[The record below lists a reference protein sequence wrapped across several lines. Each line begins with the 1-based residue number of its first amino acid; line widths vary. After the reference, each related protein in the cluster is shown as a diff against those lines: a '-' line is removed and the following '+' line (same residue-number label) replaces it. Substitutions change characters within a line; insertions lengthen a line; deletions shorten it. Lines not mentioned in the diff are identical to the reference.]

1 MTFRER
7 RQRVTDPTGVLLLL
21 ELSAPSIPV
30 PLRLVNDTRD
40 WISNGDTYNGFPFQ
54 LTLPEDTNGSTP
66 TMQIRIDNVGRGIS
80 EDLEGLGPNEIVTAK
95 VKITDR
101 SDPDVIEREFTLPLT
116 RVSITGTTA
125 TASAGVDYL
134 MRQQVTRLQYN
145 EFTTPGVFQ

>member
-7 RQRVTDPTGVLLLL
+7 RQRVTDTSGILLLL
-21 ELSAPSIPV
+21 DISAPSIPT

-40 WISNGDTYNGFPFQ
+40 WISGGVTYVGYPFM
-54 LTLPEDTNGSTP
+54 LTLPEDANGGTP

-80 EDLEGLGPNEIVTAK
+80 EDLEGLGPNEVVTAR

-101 SDPDVIEREFTLPLT
+101 ANPDVIEREFVLPLT
-116 RVSITGTTA
+116 RVTISGPTA

-134 MRQQVTRLQYN
+134 MRQQITRLQYN
-145 EFTTPGVFQ
+145 EFTMPGVFQ